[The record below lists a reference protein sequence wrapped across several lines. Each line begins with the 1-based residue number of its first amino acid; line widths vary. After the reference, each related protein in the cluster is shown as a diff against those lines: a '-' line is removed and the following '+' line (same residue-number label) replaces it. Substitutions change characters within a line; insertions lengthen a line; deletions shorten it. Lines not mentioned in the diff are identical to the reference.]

1 MQHIINRIYLRM
13 SYAHISSGSICKG
26 EVGSCVRVR
35 GGANVEEQELDR
47 LVIVRWERGLLSS
60 SSPELLL
67 LLRLIGRS
75 LDRLLLRCLHMW
87 SESGDPMYR
96 LLPGLRTHN
105 YWLLRCQDKPT
116 YLLERMKRGD
126 LECIYK

>member
-1 MQHIINRIYLRM
+1 M